1 MIVICSNGNW
11 LNFTSVGNGLWL
23 GFYTLGLNDRCWQIW
38 PLRIMPFSGYI
49 RSTFIYRAIPG
60 DVIKWKHFPRYWP
73 FVHGINWSPVNSPHK
88 DQLRVA
94 LMFSLI
100 CAWING
106 WVNNDEAGDLRR
118 HSARYDV
125 TVIYAKDRVITYI
138 LCIVDANQYSLFKKQ
153 DQNILNIFLLILE
166 IVRHPYPYIFVITKL
181 HVYAIF
187 VADVILM
194 KWPGCKST

>member
-1 MIVICSNGNW
+1 MLANMASQNHAIQWV
-11 LNFTSVGNGLWL
+11 
-23 GFYTLGLNDRCWQIW
+23 Y
-38 PLRIMPFSGYI
+38 PLHFH
-49 RSTFIYRAIPG
+49 IPG
-60 DVIKWKHFPRYWP
+60 DTWWRHFPLYWP
-73 FVHGINWSPVNSPHK
+73 FVHGIHWSPVNSPHK

-106 WVNNDEAGDLRR
+106 WVNNDEAGALRR

-166 IVRHPYPYIFVITKL
+166 IVRHPYSYIFVITKL
-181 HVYAIF
+181 NVYAIF
-187 VADVILM
+187 VAGVILM